1 MTAAPAAATVADVD
15 DGAGAA
21 AGPACFSTAG
31 LPPAERVRLWEEH
44 NAEELIGLRCRT
56 LDGSA
61 LEATQVNL
69 QLPRIHLARVTGNPH
84 VVERTPEIIRRS
96 PSGAVGCYLTLQG
109 EAFFYHG
116 DAARTL
122 RPGQLLICDPDRP
135 FMRGFSRGLE
145 ELAIK
150 IPRQVFGEAT
160 GACEVPEPVVLDCA
174 DDARARG
181 LARLVGQAVR
191 ARGARPVSETDVLRL
206 VSGLTGERAEDP
218 SAAHLAKARAFIED
232 RLADSGLSAA
242 RIADGIGLSERHL
255 SRIFSS
261 GGPSIPRYILARR
274 LELAHRLLA
283 GDPGLTVSETA
294 ARSGFASASYFS
306 GAFRDRFGERPTDL
320 RRRARQGTRGY
331 AAR

>member
-1 MTAAPAAATVADVD
+1 MTAP
-15 DGAGAA
+15 

-31 LPPAERVRLWEEH
+31 LPPAERVELWEEH

-61 LEATQVNL
+61 LEATQLNL

-84 VVERTPEIIRRS
+84 VVERTPDVIRRS
-96 PSGAVGCYLTLQG
+96 PAGAVGCYLTLKG
-109 EAFFYHG
+109 DAFFYHG

-150 IPRQVFGEAT
+150 IPRPVFGEIT
-160 GACEVPEPVVLDCA
+160 GAEEIPEPVVLDTA
-174 DDARARG
+174 GDARALR

-191 ARGARPVSETDVLRL
+191 PQGSLPVDETDVLRL
-206 VSGLTGERAEDP
+206 VAELAAGPAQDP
-218 SAAHLAKARAFIED
+218 AADHLARARAFID
-232 RLADSGLSAA
+232 GHLTDAGLNAA
-242 RIADGIGLSERHL
+242 RIADGTGISERHL
-255 SRIFSS
+255 SRIFSAS
-261 GGPSIPRYILARR
+261 GPSVPQYVLGRRLDLARR
-274 LELAHRLLA
+274 LLTA
-283 GDPGLTVSETA
+283 DPGLTVSGAA

-306 GAFRDRFGERPTDL
+306 AAFRDRFGERATDL
-320 RRRARQGTRGY
+320 RRRARTEPAG
-331 AAR
+331 